1 MLSFLLLLP
10 LGKVISRKF
19 DGSPGLVLW
28 IYLRVDYVSV
38 CQGHSD
44 EIVDMCREALE
55 AGLVSHEAMD
65 VDKEECPPPS
75 MF

>member
-1 MLSFLLLLP
+1 M
-10 LGKVISRKF
+10 
-19 DGSPGLVLW
+19 
-28 IYLRVDYVSV
+28 DYVSV

-55 AGLVSHEAMD
+55 AGLISHEAMD